1 MPTFIPITIIIR
13 IAVVA
18 LALTEVVSIASAQDP
33 VPRNPCGKDQ
43 AKLCVGVKPGEGR
56 MIACMVKQKNKLS
69 AECTQLLI
77 KMGALK

>member
-1 MPTFIPITIIIR
+1 MPTFMPSTTMTR
-13 IAVVA
+13 IAIVV
-18 LALTEVVSIASAQDP
+18 LALTAVAGIASAQDSK
-33 VPRNPCGKDQ
+33 PRNPCGDDQ

-77 KMGALK
+77 SMGALK